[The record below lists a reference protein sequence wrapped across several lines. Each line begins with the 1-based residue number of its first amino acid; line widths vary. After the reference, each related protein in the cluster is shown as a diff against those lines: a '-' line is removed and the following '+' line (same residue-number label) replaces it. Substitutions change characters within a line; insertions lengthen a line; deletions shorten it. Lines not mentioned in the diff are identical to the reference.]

1 MNIKLYI
8 MKTRKL
14 KLMLVLLLFSTLS
27 WGGNGDVPSRLSK
40 NEYGH
45 TILKVDGVP
54 MLMVCGELHNSSAST
69 PQYMNKVLR
78 KLTKLNLNSVLATVA
93 WEDIEPKEGQFDF
106 SLVDSLMAGAYRNGL
121 RVGILW
127 FGSWKNGESSYAP
140 EWVKRDT
147 KRFQRV
153 ISPDGK
159 PIEILSPFC
168 EATMRADSKAF
179 AALMAHIRENDIHKT
194 VIIAQPENEVGIFQ
208 DMDYS
213 KMGKDAL
220 KQQVPNALT
229 LYLKKNEKRLKLGIA
244 KVWRENGKKNTGTW
258 EEVFGNGYE
267 SKAYCTVW
275 QYASYINHVA
285 EAGKAEYPLPM
296 YCNCWLVQKEEDLPG
311 VYPNG
316 GPVDIVMDIWKAAA
330 PAVDFLSPDIYLPN
344 FKSLVADYYRY
355 DNPLFIPEVRM
366 NHAWAMYAF
375 GQYGAMGFSPFGI
388 EDRVNDKVYAGTS
401 LVVKELAPLIT
412 KYAGSSKM
420 VGLLNDSNASG
431 ERIEMGKYVLDV
443 AYENKNEG
451 SCYGIVIQTDD
462 DEFIVAGAGLK
473 ITFNSS
479 KKGIGY
485 IMRVSE
491 GGFEQDGTFV
501 VSRNLN
507 GDETNHNKYL
517 VVKGREVDSIE
528 QPYGTYNK
536 IDPSFY
542 TPTTD
547 IKFFGPGI
555 YKVSVYIRSEK

>member
-1 MNIKLYI
+1 
-8 MKTRKL
+8 
-14 KLMLVLLLFSTLS
+14 
-27 WGGNGDVPSRLSK
+27 
-40 NEYGH
+40 
-45 TILKVDGVP
+45 
-54 MLMVCGELHNSSAST
+54 
-69 PQYMNKVLR
+69 
-78 KLTKLNLNSVLATVA
+78 
-93 WEDIEPKEGQFDF
+93 
-106 SLVDSLMAGAYRNGL
+106 
-121 RVGILW
+121 
-127 FGSWKNGESSYAP
+127 
-140 EWVKRDT
+140 
-147 KRFQRV
+147 
-153 ISPDGK
+153 
-159 PIEILSPFC
+159 
-168 EATMRADSKAF
+168 
-179 AALMAHIRENDIHKT
+179 
-194 VIIAQPENEVGIFQ
+194 
-208 DMDYS
+208 MDYS

-344 FKSLVADYYRY
+344 FKSIVADYYRY

-443 AYENKNEG
+443 AVVVLIGQCAIFELHTA
-451 SCYGIVIQTDD
+451 VIDTC
-462 DEFIVAGAGLK
+462 A
-473 ITFNSS
+473 
-479 KKGIGY
+479 
-485 IMRVSE
+485 
-491 GGFEQDGTFV
+491 DG
-501 VSRNLN
+501 
-507 GDETNHNKYL
+507 
-517 VVKGREVDSIE
+517 
-528 QPYGTYNK
+528 
-536 IDPSFY
+536 
-542 TPTTD
+542 
-547 IKFFGPGI
+547 
-555 YKVSVYIRSEK
+555 RSEPFSDCETVRGFQASEEVFAAERCPRKAERTPR